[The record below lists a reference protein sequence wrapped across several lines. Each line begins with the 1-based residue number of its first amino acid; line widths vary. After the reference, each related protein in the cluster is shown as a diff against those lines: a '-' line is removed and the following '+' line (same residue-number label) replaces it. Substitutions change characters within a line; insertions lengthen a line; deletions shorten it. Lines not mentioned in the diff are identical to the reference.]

1 MNKIDFKYMIE
12 SMTTDLAEL
21 LSDKLRLNISDSLD
35 ILYNSDTYAKLN
47 NPETGLY
54 YQSPLYVFSYLE
66 SELNTGKLS

>member
-12 SMTTDLAEL
+12 SMTADLAEL